1 MFAARDQENLVHAHN
16 TTAASKPLNQGIR
29 ALHPKTP
36 GPAKTPFRRAL
47 NDENKPL
54 TLKGQKTVHK
64 DGPSKLDKNA
74 FVTPAPNRAPL
85 GMKTTNA
92 KGNALKT
99 PAPQQSA
106 KPEKSIKKPST
117 ARRSAKSKIV
127 VAPTEPVH
135 ADVLTQEAEDD
146 DEPEYGYAPPPI
158 VELPDPPMEFGY
170 NQDFPQFQGKNMF
183 KGYGEIYCTS
193 PTDENGMSLR
203 KKAEEETRK
212 QWIEEMEREASKP
225 PPMPSLP
232 TEEELDAQVDA
243 MILAGPKQ
251 SRVNTVKARSAAAA
265 LSKPTASL
273 PSAAM
278 KETKASEQKR
288 KPLDSVGAPSVGRRT
303 PLAVSK
309 GTIGFPKA
317 KPAASIIPKADQ
329 LRQKKTA
336 QKPKVDQSQIH
347 PKEFVRLY
355 GQPPE
360 ESKMWFRLKE
370 FELLERE
377 VEGAELA
384 DELFDTDF
392 FTSGSNDAVDDDDDV
407 FQLPMP
413 E

>member
-1 MFAARDQENLVHAHN
+1 MLAARDQENLVHAHN
-16 TTAASKPLNQGIR
+16 TTAAGKPLNQGVR

-54 TLKGQKTVHK
+54 TLKGQKTGLK

-92 KGNALKT
+92 KGNVFKT

-106 KPEKSIKKPST
+106 KPEKSNKKPST

-135 ADVLTQEAEDD
+135 ADVLTRQVED

-158 VELPDPPMEFGY
+158 VELPDPPMEFEY
-170 NQDFPQFQGKNMF
+170 NQEFPQFQGKNMF

-203 KKAEEETRK
+203 KKAEEETRRK
-212 QWIEEMEREASKP
+212 WMEDMEREASKP

-251 SRVNTVKARSAAAA
+251 SRVDTIKARSAAAA
-265 LSKPTASL
+265 LSKTITSV
-273 PSAAM
+273 PSVAM

-288 KPLDSVGAPSVGRRT
+288 KPFGSVPEPSTTRRT

-329 LRQKKTA
+329 LRQKKPA
-336 QKPKVDQSQIH
+336 QKPKVDQSKIH

-370 FELLERE
+370 YELLEQE

-392 FTSGSNDAVDDDDDV
+392 FPSTSGAVDDDDDDV